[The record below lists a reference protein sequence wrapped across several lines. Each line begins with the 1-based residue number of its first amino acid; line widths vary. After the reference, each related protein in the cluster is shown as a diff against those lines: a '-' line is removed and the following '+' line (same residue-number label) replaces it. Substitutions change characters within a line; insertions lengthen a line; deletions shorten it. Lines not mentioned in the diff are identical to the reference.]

1 MSYIKLPTLSFSATM
16 SKQSILVV
24 LFASDVDFRRAPLFS
39 LQVGTVNSLCYEG
52 EAWTE
57 KTEGVTFGHF
67 CLSNA
72 QANGTRRECM

>member
-1 MSYIKLPTLSFSATM
+1 MSYIKLPTLSFTATM

-24 LFASDVDFRRAPLFS
+24 VFASDVDFRQVPLFS
-39 LQVGTVNSLCYEG
+39 LQVGTVNNLCFEG

-57 KTEGVTFGHF
+57 KTESVTFGHF

-72 QANGTRRECM
+72 